1 MKGLYQLTNW
11 YKDWG
16 QTNLTMTNPKRSLV
30 WWLVLGWWWRPIKYI
45 LFMML
50 SSLLGFRK
58 LRISRY

>member
-1 MKGLYQLTNW
+1 MAKSLKY
-11 YKDWG
+11 
-16 QTNLTMTNPKRSLV
+16 LTMTNPKRSLV